1 MNILAIDPGKSSGWA
16 SIVDGH
22 IESGV
27 EKFTVERGESRGML
41 FLKFNRWLNKIFDLV
56 EPELVVYEM
65 AHMRGGAASEV
76 LLGMTTRIMEMC
88 ERKFVDNYMKVH
100 SATLKKFAT
109 GDGRASKEMMVK
121 YAQEKFNN
129 YFVVDD
135 NEADALWMLEYGRE
149 MYGESK

>member
-1 MNILAIDPGKSSGWA
+1 MRILAIDPGKSAGWA
-16 SIVDGH
+16 SLVDGN

-41 FLKFNRWLNKIFDLV
+41 FLKFNRWLSQIFDLV

-109 GDGRASKEMMVK
+109 GDGRASKGDMIW
-121 YAQEKFNN
+121 YAQQKFKNN
-129 YFVVDD
+129 FLKDD
-135 NEADALWMLEYGRE
+135 NEADALWMLEYGRD
-149 MYGESK
+149 MYEVK